1 VFALAQGFD
10 GKGEGEEA
18 EEEDI
23 EFLEA
28 REDSG
33 EAFSLLNSRSIWLR
47 FL

>member
-10 GKGEGEEA
+10 GKGEG